1 MHGFPCKKVHGNKN
15 GDLFALK
22 TFKIGFNID
31 VHLNL
36 SNIWK
41 TKTNIFFKKKEK
53 EVVPKW
59 ILSVYNMLEK
69 VYCTA
74 KHNAKSVIE

>member
-1 MHGFPCKKVHGNKN
+1 M
-15 GDLFALK
+15 K

-31 VHLNL
+31 VRLKL

-41 TKTNIFFKKKEK
+41 MKRNIFFKKKEK
-53 EVVPKW
+53 EVEINNIPKW

-74 KHNAKSVIE
+74 KHNAKSVIK